1 MTLKIKNWH
10 QFQHF
15 KDRKPPWIKLYRDLL
30 DDIVWHQISGE
41 DAKTLIMLWLI
52 ASENDGILPEF
63 HELAFRLRTT
73 QKSIKSTVSRLSH
86 WLIQDDIKLISD
98 ITAISARYQNDA
110 LETETETETER
121 EKERETK
128 NPPPDGVDTSVWQDF
143 LKIRKA
149 KKSPMTATSLKGIE
163 KEAVKA
169 GMTLSEAITACCEF
183 GWATFNAGWYAER
196 VDKKVTNVVGVET
209 FRERDQKAKRA
220 QMERDFPNLFN
231 QQEKNNVPSIT
242 LG

>member
-41 DAKTLIMLWLI
+41 DAKTLVMLWLI

-86 WLIQDDIKLISD
+86 WLIQDDINPISD
-98 ITAISARYQNDA
+98 ITVISERYQNDA
-110 LETETETETER
+110 LETETETER
-121 EKERETK
+121 EKETK
-128 NPPPDGVDTSVWQDF
+128 NATPEGVSISVWKDF

-149 KKSPMTATSLKGIE
+149 KKSPMTETALKGIE
-163 KEAVKA
+163 AEAIKA
-169 GMTLSEAITACCEF
+169 GITLSKALEHCCTR
-183 GWATFNAGWYAER
+183 GWAGFKASWLDGEKTAYTAQITVPGRQGVDPALAKAIADGLKATAPSAEI
-196 VDKKVTNVVGVET
+196 
-209 FRERDQKAKRA
+209 REKI
-220 QMERDFPNLFN
+220 N
-231 QQEKNNVPSIT
+231 QLRKSA
-242 LG
+242 

>member
-41 DAKTLIMLWLI
+41 DAKTLVMLWLI

-86 WLIQDDIKLISD
+86 WLIQDDINPISD
-98 ITAISARYQNDA
+98 ITVISERYQNDA
-110 LETETETETER
+110 LETETETER
-121 EKERETK
+121 EKEKETK
-128 NPPPDGVDTSVWQDF
+128 NATPEGVSISVWQDF

-149 KKSPMTATSLKGIE
+149 KKSPMTETALKGIE
-163 KEAVKA
+163 AEAIKA
-169 GMTLSEAITACCEF
+169 GITLSKALEHCCTR
-183 GWATFNAGWYAER
+183 GWAGFKASWLDGEETAYTAPITVPGRQGIDPALAKAIADGLKATAPSAEI
-196 VDKKVTNVVGVET
+196 
-209 FRERDQKAKRA
+209 REKI
-220 QMERDFPNLFN
+220 N
-231 QQEKNNVPSIT
+231 QLRKSA
-242 LG
+242 